1 MPSDFF
7 FLLSL
12 SKKHNATNPVLLAG
26 EKNFTIEANTN
37 HNHIQH
43 HRSQKTVYVCSLYRT
58 YLKVTK

>member
-7 FLLSL
+7 LSL
-12 SKKHNATNPVLLAG
+12 SKKHNATNPVLLAV
-26 EKNFTIEANTN
+26 EKNFTIKANTN

-43 HRSQKTVYVCSLYRT
+43 HSSQKTVYVCSLYRT